1 MRVRGASCNAN
12 GGRDPLPTR
21 VSEKSGSVYICG
33 QQAVLGQG
41 QHVIRGLTFTNHDP
55 TIMENPFTGKGFALF

>member
-21 VSEKSGSVYICG
+21 VSEKSGSIYICG
-33 QQAVLGQG
+33 KDPGLGQS
-41 QHVIRGLTFTNHDP
+41 QHVVGGLSFTNQDP
-55 TIMENPFTGKGFALF
+55 AIMQNPFAGKGFTLF

>member
-12 GGRDPLPTR
+12 GARDPLPTR
-21 VSEKSGSVYICG
+21 VSEKSGSLNICG

-41 QHVIRGLTFTNHDP
+41 QHVVRGLAFTDQDP
-55 TIMENPFTGKGFALF
+55 TIMQNPFAGKGFALF

>member
-21 VSEKSGSVYICG
+21 VSEKSGSLYICG
-33 QQAVLGQG
+33 QTAVLGQG
-41 QHVIRGLTFTNHDP
+41 QHVVGGLAFTDQDP
-55 TIMENPFTGKGFALF
+55 TIMQNPFAGKGFALF